1 MDRIRKVVVVP
12 FEMEKAL
19 YNKRPQTQKSSAS
32 KAVTPKKVIVKKE
45 LKIQKSSNT
54 SVKKTSDKVKKD
66 NKKLK
71 WSMIK

>member
-32 KAVTPKKVIVKKE
+32 KAPKKVVDKKE
-45 LKIQKSSNT
+45 SKIQKSSNT
-54 SVKKTSDKVKKD
+54 SVSKSSDKVKKD
-66 NKKLK
+66 KKKLK

>member
-19 YNKRPQTQKSSAS
+19 YNKRPKTQKSR
-32 KAVTPKKVIVKKE
+32 AVTPKKVIEKKE